1 MLVIITDGY
10 IDMTKMPMVYP
21 SKLRKYPNV
30 RSLYDDVN
38 IHAIAIHGKYCF
50 FLKTRSAVKPVLR
63 VQRFANK

>member
-38 IHAIAIHGKYCF
+38 IHAIAIHGKYC
-50 FLKTRSAVKPVLR
+50 LKKNQD
-63 VQRFANK
+63 VQ